1 VFARSLLL
9 LRRSTG
15 ACVSAQR
22 CASSKAATLP
32 ALPYAYDALE
42 PYVSAS
48 IMQIHHQKHH
58 AAYVANFNKALE
70 SLDAAQSAG
79 DVAALVGLQAALT
92 FNGGGHV
99 NHALF
104 WQNLA
109 PAKDA
114 GAPAGELLAALVRDF
129 GSLDAFKSK
138 FAAAGAAVQGS
149 GWVWLVLDKA
159 TARLAITTRANQDPV
174 STVAAHVP
182 LLGVDVWE
190 HAYYL
195 QYKNVRPDYLAAIWN
210 VINWKVVADR
220 LAHAQK

>member
-1 VFARSLLL
+1 MFRIVSRTPLGRAPAGAR
-9 LRRSTG
+9 RFSTKP
-15 ACVSAQR
+15 V
-22 CASSKAATLP
+22 TLP
-32 ALPYAYDALE
+32 PLPYAYDALE
-42 PYVSAS
+42 PHVSGA
-48 IMQIHHQKHH
+48 IMQIHHAKHH
-58 AAYVANFNKALE
+58 AAYVANFNKAAE
-70 SLDAAQSAG
+70 ALDAAQSAG

-109 PAKDA
+109 PAKEA
-114 GAPAGELLAALVRDF
+114 AASPPKGALLAAIERDF
-129 GSLDAFKSK
+129 GSLELFKSK
-138 FAAAGAAVQGS
+138 FSAAAAAVQGS
-149 GWVWLVLDKA
+149 GWAWLVLDKS

-174 STVAAHVP
+174 STNAAHVP

-210 VINWKVVADR
+210 VINWNVVAER
-220 LAHAQK
+220 LANATRK

>member
-1 VFARSLLL
+1 
-9 LRRSTG
+9 
-15 ACVSAQR
+15 
-22 CASSKAATLP
+22 
-32 ALPYAYDALE
+32 
-42 PYVSAS
+42 
-48 IMQIHHQKHH
+48 MQIHHQKHH

-114 GAPAGELLAALVRDF
+114 GVPDGELLATIVRDF
-129 GSLDAFKSK
+129 GSLAAFKSK
-138 FAAAGAAVQGS
+138 FSAAGAAVQGS

-174 STVAAHVP
+174 STVASHVP

-195 QYKNVRPDYLAAIWN
+195 QYKNVRPDYLTAIWN

-220 LAHAQK
+220 FAHAQAQK